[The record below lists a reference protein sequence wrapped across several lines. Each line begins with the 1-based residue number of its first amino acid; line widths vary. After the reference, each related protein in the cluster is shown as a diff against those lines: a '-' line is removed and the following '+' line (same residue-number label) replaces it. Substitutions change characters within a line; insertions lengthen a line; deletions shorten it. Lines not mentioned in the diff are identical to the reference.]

1 VTRSRIGGKA
11 ATELD
16 HLFIWAD
23 VGGPEADRLVA
34 FGLTEG
40 AANTRPGQGTTSRR
54 FFFRNG

>member
-1 VTRSRIGGKA
+1 MA

-40 AANTRPGQGTTSRR
+40 APDTRPGRGTTSRR
-54 FFFRNG
+54 FFFRNGYRDSR